1 MMWHGGWSGI
11 DWVLMSLVMLVFWT
25 LVAAGVVW
33 AIAELRRSGRPPSTP
48 TESVPTARAI
58 LDERLARGDLT
69 AEEYRSRR
77 DLLNSP

>member
-1 MMWHGGWSGI
+1 MMWHGGWSGT

-33 AIAELRRSGRPPSTP
+33 AIAELRRSARPPSTP
-48 TESVPTARAI
+48 TDSAPTARAI

-77 DLLNSP
+77 